1 VPSLGEPEGAKQD
14 ANILNAALRRRL
26 LLIAVNM
33 VVSLPL
39 IAGNWPQW
47 RGPDGMGVSSERN
60 VPLRWGTNENVRWRV
75 PLPERGNSTPIVWE
89 QKVFV
94 TQAEEN
100 RRTVRCFNRS
110 DGNLIWQ
117 SGVTYPE
124 KEATHDTNPHCSAS
138 PVTDG
143 ERVIVSFASAGLYC
157 YDFNGKELWH
167 RDLGKQAHI
176 WGNGASPI
184 IHGELCILNFG
195 PGERTFLIA
204 VNKKTGETVWQV
216 NEPGGSFGE
225 TKPGEKQNWVG
236 SWGTPVITKAN
247 AREEMLMS
255 WPKRVAAYDPQSG
268 KEFWT
273 CSGLNPLVYTS
284 PLYAEGVVVAMG
296 GFGGMALAV
305 RAGGSGDVSE
315 THRLWHH
322 PKTKQRIG
330 SGVISDGHIYILN
343 DPGVAECYELKS
355 GKLIW
360 EERLIG
366 PGPDNSSWS
375 SMVLADGRLYAINH
389 SGDTFVLKA
398 NPKFELLATNALGE
412 PDNASLA
419 ISNGD
424 IFIRTHKALW
434 CIAEGGRAQSR

>member
-1 VPSLGEPEGAKQD
+1 VPSRGEHGVFEET
-14 ANILNAALRRRL
+14 ANIHNAGLWLRLRVIALNLF
-26 LLIAVNM
+26 
-33 VVSLPL
+33 VSLPI
-39 IAGNWPQW
+39 IASNWPQW
-47 RGPDGMGVSSERN
+47 RGPQGIGVSSEQN
-60 VPLRWGTNENVRWRV
+60 LPLVWSTNENVRWRV
-75 PLPERGNSTPIVWE
+75 PLPERGNSTPIIWD
-89 QKVFV
+89 QRVFL
-94 TQAEEN
+94 TQAAEN
-100 RRTVRCFNRS
+100 RRTVMCFNRD
-110 DGNLIWQ
+110 DGKLLWQ

-124 KEATHDTNPHCSAS
+124 KEATHETNPLCSAS

-143 ERVIVSFASAGLYC
+143 ELVIASFASAGLYC

-184 IHGELCILNFG
+184 IHGDLCILSFG

-204 VNKKTGETVWQV
+204 VNKKTGQTAWQV
-216 NEPGGSFGE
+216 DEPGGSFGE
-225 TKPGEKQNWVG
+225 PKPGEKPDWIG
-236 SWGTPVITKAN
+236 SWSTPIVASLN
-247 AREEMLMS
+247 GREELVMN
-255 WPKRVAAYDPQSG
+255 WPKRVAAYDPRIG
-268 KEFWT
+268 KELWT
-273 CSGLNPLVYTS
+273 CNGLNPLVYTS
-284 PLYAEGVVVAMG
+284 PVYADGMVVAMG

-305 RAGGSGDVSE
+305 KAGGSGDVTG

-330 SGVISDGHIYILN
+330 SGAIYDGHIYIVN
-343 DPGVAECYELKS
+343 DPGVAECYELKT

-360 EERLIG
+360 EERLMG
-366 PGPDNSSWS
+366 QGPDNSSWS

-398 NPKFELLATNALGE
+398 SPKFELLATNSVGE

-419 ISNGD
+419 VSDGD

-434 CIAEGGRAQSR
+434 CIAETGRRQAK